1 MSYSVLSDG
10 FIRHYLY
17 TGRKES
23 EFSCDVQ
30 ETNQLRS
37 EKKMREL
44 AARHDPL
51 TPPADLRLGGESP
64 LGLPWKYY
72 YSHGN
77 IFLDDPAFYEE
88 LCRVELHAATG
99 LELAAPARISLR
111 LWSYAAVD
119 LWVDGAPACT
129 LEHPVYKPIQYRDF
143 TLDLSA
149 GQHLLYLRLE
159 NLGVRD
165 TRIAFAVQITQGA
178 DLVRVTLPDA
188 DHCAP
193 YEAAAALLD
202 SARVQGGRLTLRA
215 PLPAG
220 SRLRYDRGIGDFRRQ
235 KERFLLRDA
244 AGCTEL
250 PLEDYV
256 AFTLE
261 IPVGDTMLRRPL
273 ERAELRRPVYLAP
286 DVTDHRRY
294 QLEQIAAIASET
306 RSATDGFALFPMLAR
321 KYLGM
326 NPDSDHEELR
336 TTLRQIERRM
346 DCADFMTTALIRLQ
360 REYGIP
366 ADLEEEMKRVLLNFR
381 YWMDEPGQDG
391 MCFWS
396 ENHTLMFFESAY
408 FFGGL
413 YPDEVFVRSGRTGR
427 QLRDTARMR
436 IREWLTDVYET
447 GFDEFNSSV
456 YSPLT
461 LAALL
466 NIVDYAEPDL
476 AAMAR
481 TACDEMLRTAARHC
495 FRGIL
500 AAPMGRVYRG
510 IIAPWEESMQA
521 MLNWLFPAAPYATCP
536 SLSFWATTRYTPPAD
551 LEEIAAGTGAFHYTT
566 SNARIDG
573 YKTGDYLLTSVQSP
587 RRDGVQRVWQP
598 EEREEMRD
606 HFIYVKSLNE
616 HFHGTTQFQ
625 PGEYGYQQ
633 HMWYAALSDDL
644 VVFANHPG
652 HTCEDMSEVRP
663 GYWYGNGAMPAL
675 RQQDNVLG
683 AVYVIPQSNPIA
695 FTHLFWQQDRF
706 DETAARGGW
715 IFGRRGNSCIGVWC
729 SVPLVDH
736 DETMFG
742 CEKRAMGPASAYLVV
757 CGSTAESG
765 SFDAFC
771 QSCLDR
777 PVAFDT
783 HTATLH
789 CAEFDLPFT
798 AGSNGTQI
806 LD

>member
-1 MSYSVLSDG
+1 MSYSVLPDG

-88 LCRVELHAATG
+88 LCRVEMHAATG

-261 IPVGDTMLRRPL
+261 IPVGDTVLSRPL

-396 ENHTLMFFESAY
+396 ENHTLMFFETAY

-436 IREWLTDVYET
+436 IREWLTDVCET

-495 FRGIL
+495 FQGIL

-536 SLSFWATTRYTPPAD
+536 SLSFWATTRYIPPAD
-551 LEEIAAGTGAFHYTT
+551 LEEIAAGTGGLPLHH
-566 SNARIDG
+566 
-573 YKTGDYLLTSVQSP
+573 Q
-587 RRDGVQRVWQP
+587 QRP
-598 EEREEMRD
+598 
-606 HFIYVKSLNE
+606 H
-616 HFHGTTQFQ
+616 
-625 PGEYGYQQ
+625 
-633 HMWYAALSDDL
+633 
-644 VVFANHPG
+644 
-652 HTCEDMSEVRP
+652 
-663 GYWYGNGAMPAL
+663 
-675 RQQDNVLG
+675 
-683 AVYVIPQSNPIA
+683 
-695 FTHLFWQQDRF
+695 
-706 DETAARGGW
+706 
-715 IFGRRGNSCIGVWC
+715 
-729 SVPLVDH
+729 
-736 DETMFG
+736 
-742 CEKRAMGPASAYLVV
+742 
-757 CGSTAESG
+757 
-765 SFDAFC
+765 
-771 QSCLDR
+771 
-777 PVAFDT
+777 
-783 HTATLH
+783 
-789 CAEFDLPFT
+789 
-798 AGSNGTQI
+798 
-806 LD
+806 

>member
-1 MSYSVLSDG
+1 MSYSVLPDG

-51 TPPADLRLGGESP
+51 TPPADLRLGGESH

-88 LCRVELHAATG
+88 LCRVEMHTATG

-215 PLPAG
+215 PLPA
-220 SRLRYDRGIGDFRRQ
+220 
-235 KERFLLRDA
+235 
-244 AGCTEL
+244 
-250 PLEDYV
+250 
-256 AFTLE
+256 
-261 IPVGDTMLRRPL
+261 
-273 ERAELRRPVYLAP
+273 
-286 DVTDHRRY
+286 
-294 QLEQIAAIASET
+294 
-306 RSATDGFALFPMLAR
+306 
-321 KYLGM
+321 
-326 NPDSDHEELR
+326 
-336 TTLRQIERRM
+336 
-346 DCADFMTTALIRLQ
+346 
-360 REYGIP
+360 
-366 ADLEEEMKRVLLNFR
+366 
-381 YWMDEPGQDG
+381 
-391 MCFWS
+391 
-396 ENHTLMFFESAY
+396 
-408 FFGGL
+408 
-413 YPDEVFVRSGRTGR
+413 
-427 QLRDTARMR
+427 
-436 IREWLTDVYET
+436 
-447 GFDEFNSSV
+447 
-456 YSPLT
+456 
-461 LAALL
+461 
-466 NIVDYAEPDL
+466 
-476 AAMAR
+476 
-481 TACDEMLRTAARHC
+481 
-495 FRGIL
+495 
-500 AAPMGRVYRG
+500 
-510 IIAPWEESMQA
+510 
-521 MLNWLFPAAPYATCP
+521 
-536 SLSFWATTRYTPPAD
+536 D

-663 GYWYGNGAMPAL
+663 GYWYGNGSMPAL

-742 CEKRAMGPASAYLVV
+742 CEKRAMAPACAYLVV

-777 PVAFDT
+777 PVAFDS

>member
-88 LCRVELHAATG
+88 LCRVEMHAATG

-261 IPVGDTMLRRPL
+261 IPVGDTVLSRPL

-396 ENHTLMFFESAY
+396 ENHTLMFFETAY

-436 IREWLTDVYET
+436 IREWLTDVCET

-521 MLNWLFPAAPYATCP
+521 TLNWLFPAAPYATCP

-551 LEEIAAGTGAFHYTT
+551 LEEIAAGTGAFHYT
-566 SNARIDG
+566 
-573 YKTGDYLLTSVQSP
+573 
-587 RRDGVQRVWQP
+587 
-598 EEREEMRD
+598 
-606 HFIYVKSLNE
+606 
-616 HFHGTTQFQ
+616 
-625 PGEYGYQQ
+625 
-633 HMWYAALSDDL
+633 
-644 VVFANHPG
+644 
-652 HTCEDMSEVRP
+652 
-663 GYWYGNGAMPAL
+663 
-675 RQQDNVLG
+675 
-683 AVYVIPQSNPIA
+683 
-695 FTHLFWQQDRF
+695 
-706 DETAARGGW
+706 
-715 IFGRRGNSCIGVWC
+715 
-729 SVPLVDH
+729 
-736 DETMFG
+736 
-742 CEKRAMGPASAYLVV
+742 
-757 CGSTAESG
+757 
-765 SFDAFC
+765 
-771 QSCLDR
+771 
-777 PVAFDT
+777 
-783 HTATLH
+783 ATLH

>member
-1 MSYSVLSDG
+1 MSYSVLPDG

-88 LCRVELHAATG
+88 LCRVEMHAATG

-256 AFTLE
+256 AFPLE
-261 IPVGDTMLRRPL
+261 IPVGDTVLSRPL

-396 ENHTLMFFESAY
+396 ENHTLMFFETAY

-413 YPDEVFVRSGRTGR
+413 YPDEVFVRSG
-427 QLRDTARMR
+427 
-436 IREWLTDVYET
+436 
-447 GFDEFNSSV
+447 
-456 YSPLT
+456 
-461 LAALL
+461 
-466 NIVDYAEPDL
+466 
-476 AAMAR
+476 
-481 TACDEMLRTAARHC
+481 RTAARHC

-742 CEKRAMGPASAYLVV
+742 CEKRAMAPASAYLVV

-777 PVAFDT
+777 PVAFDP

>member
-1 MSYSVLSDG
+1 MSYSVLPDG

-44 AARHDPL
+44 
-51 TPPADLRLGGESP
+51 
-64 LGLPWKYY
+64 
-72 YSHGN
+72 
-77 IFLDDPAFYEE
+77 
-88 LCRVELHAATG
+88 
-99 LELAAPARISLR
+99 
-111 LWSYAAVD
+111 
-119 LWVDGAPACT
+119 
-129 LEHPVYKPIQYRDF
+129 
-143 TLDLSA
+143 
-149 GQHLLYLRLE
+149 
-159 NLGVRD
+159 
-165 TRIAFAVQITQGA
+165 
-178 DLVRVTLPDA
+178 
-188 DHCAP
+188 
-193 YEAAAALLD
+193 
-202 SARVQGGRLTLRA
+202 
-215 PLPAG
+215 
-220 SRLRYDRGIGDFRRQ
+220 
-235 KERFLLRDA
+235 
-244 AGCTEL
+244 
-250 PLEDYV
+250 
-256 AFTLE
+256 
-261 IPVGDTMLRRPL
+261 
-273 ERAELRRPVYLAP
+273 
-286 DVTDHRRY
+286 
-294 QLEQIAAIASET
+294 
-306 RSATDGFALFPMLAR
+306 
-321 KYLGM
+321 
-326 NPDSDHEELR
+326 
-336 TTLRQIERRM
+336 
-346 DCADFMTTALIRLQ
+346 
-360 REYGIP
+360 
-366 ADLEEEMKRVLLNFR
+366 
-381 YWMDEPGQDG
+381 
-391 MCFWS
+391 
-396 ENHTLMFFESAY
+396 
-408 FFGGL
+408 
-413 YPDEVFVRSGRTGR
+413 
-427 QLRDTARMR
+427 
-436 IREWLTDVYET
+436 
-447 GFDEFNSSV
+447 
-456 YSPLT
+456 
-461 LAALL
+461 
-466 NIVDYAEPDL
+466 
-476 AAMAR
+476 
-481 TACDEMLRTAARHC
+481 AARHC

-625 PGEYGYQQ
+625 LGEYGYQQ

-663 GYWYGNGAMPAL
+663 GYWYGNGAMAPA
-675 RQQDNVLG
+675 
-683 AVYVIPQSNPIA
+683 
-695 FTHLFWQQDRF
+695 
-706 DETAARGGW
+706 
-715 IFGRRGNSCIGVWC
+715 C
-729 SVPLVDH
+729 
-736 DETMFG
+736 
-742 CEKRAMGPASAYLVV
+742 AYLVV